1 MNRLRLRRP
10 GLRARRAILGA
21 YTIFL
26 VSLTHLPRTAAAAIP
41 IQVWDKA
48 AHASAYAVLG
58 FLAIWSFGGACGS
71 WRMRRWA
78 VTFAALAVFAVL
90 DEITQPLV
98 GRHTELLDG
107 VADIL
112 GVAIGMP
119 VSAWWN
125 MRQRQGF

>member
-1 MNRLRLRRP
+1 
-10 GLRARRAILGA
+10 
-21 YTIFL
+21 
-26 VSLTHLPRTAAAAIP
+26 
-41 IQVWDKA
+41 
-48 AHASAYAVLG
+48 
-58 FLAIWSFGGACGS
+58 
-71 WRMRRWA
+71 MRRWA

-119 VSAWWN
+119 VTAWWT